1 MKKLNQKL
9 TLKKET
15 LAALDKQQMN
25 SVKGG
30 FTSIGHWCSHHN
42 DCSRQHHISAHCASG
57 AHGGCLA

>member
-15 LAALDKQQMN
+15 LASLDKQQMN

-30 FTSIGHWCSHHN
+30 YFTSIGHACSHHN
-42 DCSRQHHISAHCASG
+42 NCERLREPG
-57 AHGGCLA
+57 AHVTYHHCNPA